1 MALKYLPDLRYL
13 PEGLNK
19 VNANTLLNSGITMGN
34 FLKGITLDHIPEV
47 KDRIQI
53 ARNLLPQAQ
62 ILKAIGED
70 SKRFSRHKLVVIE
83 GLYKADPEEQITETE
98 ENTNFLATS
107 GRSVVYELRRNDS
120 IDNEKTFELARFLQT
135 YHRTYDKLILDYDTY
150 NEGELNVQIVIEMPE
165 ISSDYNVRFKGLVE
179 TRFNNK
185 VQAVSQL
192 IEITE
197 SPTTAIEFPANLP
210 DEVTG
215 YFTIGDVHAR
225 NLKVYGGDPWQTF
238 ARDARTSRDQAIIKN
253 IQLIKEGEVVVISA
267 GVNDAISSN
276 DTPTQIADRIFKI
289 VNTSYQLEH
298 DITFLLFKITD
309 KVSRRRQTLV
319 RQSIIRALGDL
330 NGVRLLDLN
339 SPVYSIGV
347 DGVSLSKESY
357 ISVSNTLI

>member
-13 PEGLNK
+13 PEGLPR
-19 VNANTLLNSGITMGN
+19 VDSNTSLNSGITMGN

-62 ILKAIGED
+62 ILKTIGED

-83 GLYKADPEEQITETE
+83 GVYKADPEEQITESE
-98 ENTNFLATS
+98 DNTNFLAIS
-107 GRSVVYELRRNDS
+107 GRSVVYELRRNNS

-150 NEGELNVQIVIEMPE
+150 NEGELNVQIIIEMP
-165 ISSDYNVRFKGLVE
+165 IIPSDYNIKFKGIVE

-185 VQAVSQL
+185 VQATNQL

-197 SPTTAIEFPANLP
+197 TPSTAIQFPADLP

-215 YFTIGDVHAR
+215 YFTIGDIHAR
-225 NLKVYGGDPWQTF
+225 NLKVFGGDPWQTF
-238 ARDARTSRDQAIIKN
+238 ARDARTSRDQDIIKN
-253 IQLIKEGEVVVISA
+253 IKLIKAGEVVVISA

-276 DTPTQIADRIFKI
+276 DTPTQIAERIFKI
-289 VNTSYQLEH
+289 VNTSYQLDH
-298 DITFLLFKITD
+298 SVTFLLFKVTG
-309 KVSRRRQTLV
+309 KATTARQLQV
-319 RQSIIRALGDL
+319 RQAMVSALANLANIRL
-330 NGVRLLDLN
+330 VDLN
-339 SPVYSIGV
+339 SPLYTLGV

-357 ISVSNTLI
+357 ISISNILI

>member
-1 MALKYLPDLRYL
+1 MALKYLPDLRFL

-165 ISSDYNVRFKGLVE
+165 ISSDYNVKFKGLVE

-197 SPTTAIEFPANLP
+197 IPTTAIDFPANLP

-225 NLKVYGGDPWQTF
+225 NLKVFGGDPWQTF

-289 VNTSYQLEH
+289 VNTSYKLKH

-309 KVSRRRQTLV
+309 KTSRQRQTLV

-339 SPVYSIGV
+339 SPQFNIGV
-347 DGVSLSKESY
+347 DGISLSKESY

>member
-13 PEGLNK
+13 PEGLPR
-19 VNANTLLNSGITMGN
+19 VDANTSLNSGIALGN
-34 FLKGITLDHIPEV
+34 FLKGVTLDHIPEV

-83 GLYKADPEEQITETE
+83 GLYKADPQEQITELE
-98 ENTNFLATS
+98 ENTNFLATT
-107 GRSVVYELRRNDS
+107 GRSVVYELRRNNS

-150 NEGELNVQIVIEMPE
+150 NQGELNVQIIIEMPK
-165 ISSDYNVRFKGLVE
+165 IPADYDIKFKGVVE

-185 VQAVSQL
+185 IQAVNQL

-197 SPTTAIEFPANLP
+197 TPSTAIQFPADLP

-225 NLKVYGGDPWQTF
+225 NLKVFGGDPWQTF
-238 ARDARTSRDQAIIKN
+238 ARDARTSRDQDIIKN

-276 DTPTQIADRIFKI
+276 DTPTQIAERVFKI
-289 VNTSYQLEH
+289 VNTSYQLDH
-298 DITFLLFKITD
+298 SVTFLLFKVTD
-309 KVSRRRQTLV
+309 KTTTTRQAAI
-319 RQSIIRALGDL
+319 RQAIINELDVLTNIRIVDL
-330 NGVRLLDLN
+330 ND
-339 SPVYSIGV
+339 SQYSFAS

-357 ISVSNTLI
+357 ISISNILI

>member
-83 GLYKADPEEQITETE
+83 GLYRADPEEQITETE

>member
-1 MALKYLPDLRYL
+1 MALKYLPDLRFL

-98 ENTNFLATS
+98 ENTNFLATK

-225 NLKVYGGDPWQTF
+225 NLKVFGGDPWQTF

-267 GVNDAISSN
+267 GVNDAVSSN

-289 VNTSYQLEH
+289 VNTSYKLEH
-298 DITFLLFKITD
+298 DITFLLFRITD
-309 KVSRRRQTLV
+309 KTSRRRQTLV

-330 NGVRLLDLN
+330 NGVRILDLN
-339 SPVYSIGV
+339 SPQFNIGV
-347 DGVSLSKESY
+347 DGISLSKESY

>member
-13 PEGLNK
+13 PEGLPR
-19 VNANTLLNSGITMGN
+19 VDSNTSLNSGITMGN

-62 ILKAIGED
+62 ILKTIGED

-83 GLYKADPEEQITETE
+83 GVYKADPEEQITESE
-98 ENTNFLATS
+98 DNTNFLAIS
-107 GRSVVYELRRNDS
+107 GRSVVYELRRNNS

-150 NEGELNVQIVIEMPE
+150 NEGELNVQIIIEMP
-165 ISSDYNVRFKGLVE
+165 IIPSDYNIKFKGIVE

-185 VQAVSQL
+185 VQATNQL

-197 SPTTAIEFPANLP
+197 TPSTAIQFPADLP

-225 NLKVYGGDPWQTF
+225 NLKVFGGDPWQTF
-238 ARDARTSRDQAIIKN
+238 ARDARTSRDQDIIKN
-253 IQLIKEGEVVVISA
+253 IKLIKAGEVVVISA

-276 DTPTQIADRIFKI
+276 DTPTQIAERIFKI
-289 VNTSYQLEH
+289 VNTSYQLDH
-298 DITFLLFKITD
+298 SVTFLLFKVTG
-309 KVSRRRQTLV
+309 KATTTRQLQV
-319 RQSIIRALGDL
+319 RQSIVSALANLANIRL
-330 NGVRLLDLN
+330 VDLN
-339 SPVYSIGV
+339 SPLYTLGV

-357 ISVSNTLI
+357 ISISNILI

>member
-13 PEGLNK
+13 PEGLPR
-19 VNANTLLNSGITMGN
+19 VDANTSLNSGITMGN
-34 FLKGITLDHIPEV
+34 FLKGITLDHIPEI

-62 ILKAIGED
+62 ILKTIGED

-83 GLYKADPEEQITETE
+83 GVYKADPEEQITESE
-98 ENTNFLATS
+98 DNTNFLAIS
-107 GRSVVYELRRNDS
+107 GRSIVYELRRNNS

-150 NEGELNVQIVIEMPE
+150 NEGELNVQLIIEMP
-165 ISSDYNVRFKGLVE
+165 IIPSDYNIKFKGIVE

-185 VQAVSQL
+185 IQATNQL

-197 SPTTAIEFPANLP
+197 TPTTQIQFPADLP

-225 NLKVYGGDPWQTF
+225 NLKVFGGDPWQTF
-238 ARDARTSRDQAIIKN
+238 ARDARTSRDQDIIKN
-253 IQLIKEGEVVVISA
+253 IKLIRAGEIVVISA

-276 DTPTQIADRIFKI
+276 DTPTQIAERIFKI
-289 VNTSYQLEH
+289 VNTSYQLDH
-298 DITFLLFKITD
+298 SVTFLLFKVTG
-309 KVSRRRQTLV
+309 KATTSRQLQV
-319 RQSIIRALGDL
+319 RQAIVSVLANLSNIRLE
-330 NGVRLLDLN
+330 DLN
-339 SPVYSIGV
+339 SPQYTLGV

-357 ISVSNTLI
+357 ISISNILI

>member
-1 MALKYLPDLRYL
+1 MALKYLPDLRFL
-13 PEGLNK
+13 PEGLTRVHSGTPIN
-19 VNANTLLNSGITMGN
+19 NGITVGN
-34 FLKGITLDHIPEV
+34 FLKGITLDHIPELS
-47 KDRIQI
+47 DRIQI

-98 ENTNFLATS
+98 DNTNFLATT
-107 GRSVVYELRRNDS
+107 GRSVVYELRRNNT

-197 SPTTAIEFPANLP
+197 TPLTQIEFPAELP

-225 NLKVYGGDPWQTF
+225 NLKVFGGDPWQTF

-276 DTPTQIADRIFKI
+276 DTPAQIADRVFKI
-289 VNTSYQLEH
+289 VNTSYQLDH
-298 DITFLLFKITD
+298 SVTFLLFKVTGKATSKRQLQVRRAI
-309 KVSRRRQTLV
+309 VSALSDLTN
-319 RQSIIRALGDL
+319 IRI
-330 NGVRLLDLN
+330 LDLN
-339 SPVYSIGV
+339 SAQYNLGI

-357 ISVSNTLI
+357 ISVSNILI

>member
-339 SPVYSIGV
+339 SPIYSIGV

>member
-1 MALKYLPDLRYL
+1 MALKYLPDLRFL
-13 PEGLNK
+13 PEGLPR
-19 VNANTLLNSGITMGN
+19 VDTNTSLNSGITLGN
-34 FLKGITLDHIPEV
+34 FLKGVTLDHIPEV

-62 ILKAIGED
+62 ILKTIGED
-70 SKRFSRHKLVVIE
+70 NKRFSRHKLVVIE
-83 GLYKADPEEQITETE
+83 GLYKADPQEQITELE
-98 ENTNFLATS
+98 ENTNFLATT
-107 GRSVVYELRRNDS
+107 GRSVVYELRRNNS

-150 NEGELNVQIVIEMPE
+150 NEGELNVQIIIEMPK
-165 ISSDYNVRFKGLVE
+165 IPADYNIIFKGIVE

-185 VQAVSQL
+185 IQAVNQL

-197 SPTTAIEFPANLP
+197 TPSTAIQFPADLP

-225 NLKVYGGDPWQTF
+225 NLKVFGGDPWQTF
-238 ARDARTSRDQAIIKN
+238 ARDARTSRDQDIIKN

-276 DTPTQIADRIFKI
+276 DTPTQIAERVFKI
-289 VNTSYQLEH
+289 VNTSYQLDH
-298 DITFLLFKITD
+298 SVTFLLFKVTGKATSKRQLQVRRAI
-309 KVSRRRQTLV
+309 VS
-319 RQSIIRALGDL
+319 ALSDL
-330 NGVRLLDLN
+330 TNIRLLDLN
-339 SPVYSIGV
+339 SPQYTLGV

-357 ISVSNTLI
+357 ISISNILI

>member
-13 PEGLNK
+13 PEGLPR
-19 VNANTLLNSGITMGN
+19 VDANTSLNSGITMGN
-34 FLKGITLDHIPEV
+34 FLKGITLDHIPEI

-62 ILKAIGED
+62 ILKTIGED

-83 GLYKADPEEQITETE
+83 GVYKADPEEQITESE
-98 ENTNFLATS
+98 DNTNFLAIS
-107 GRSVVYELRRNDS
+107 GRSVVYELRRNNS

-150 NEGELNVQIVIEMPE
+150 NEGELNVQLIIEMP
-165 ISSDYNVRFKGLVE
+165 IIPSDYNIKFKGIVE

-185 VQAVSQL
+185 IQATNQL

-197 SPTTAIEFPANLP
+197 TPTTQIQFPADLP

-225 NLKVYGGDPWQTF
+225 NLKVFGGDPWQTF
-238 ARDARTSRDQAIIKN
+238 ARDARTSRDQDIIKN
-253 IQLIKEGEVVVISA
+253 IKLIRAGEIVVISA

-276 DTPTQIADRIFKI
+276 DTPTQIAERIFKI
-289 VNTSYQLEH
+289 VNTSYQLDH
-298 DITFLLFKITD
+298 SVTFLLFKVTG
-309 KVSRRRQTLV
+309 KATTSRQLQV
-319 RQSIIRALGDL
+319 RQAIVSVLANLSNIRLE
-330 NGVRLLDLN
+330 DLN
-339 SPVYSIGV
+339 SPQYTLGV

-357 ISVSNTLI
+357 ISISNILI

>member
-13 PEGLNK
+13 PEGLPR
-19 VNANTLLNSGITMGN
+19 VDANTSLNSGIALGN
-34 FLKGITLDHIPEV
+34 FLKGVTLDHIPEV

-83 GLYKADPEEQITETE
+83 GLYKADPQEQITELE
-98 ENTNFLATS
+98 ENTNFLATT
-107 GRSVVYELRRNDS
+107 GRSVVYELRRNNS

-150 NEGELNVQIVIEMPE
+150 NQGELNVQIIIEMPK
-165 ISSDYNVRFKGLVE
+165 IPADYDIKFKGVVE

-185 VQAVSQL
+185 IQAVNQL

-197 SPTTAIEFPANLP
+197 TPSTAIQFPADLP

-225 NLKVYGGDPWQTF
+225 NLKVFGGDPWQTF
-238 ARDARTSRDQAIIKN
+238 ARDARTSRDQDIIKN

-276 DTPTQIADRIFKI
+276 DTPTQIAERVFKI
-289 VNTSYQLEH
+289 VNTSYQLDH
-298 DITFLLFKITD
+298 SVTFLLFKVTD
-309 KVSRRRQTLV
+309 KTTTTRQAAI
-319 RQSIIRALGDL
+319 RQAIINELDGLTNIRIVDL
-330 NGVRLLDLN
+330 ND
-339 SPVYSIGV
+339 SQYSFAS

-357 ISVSNTLI
+357 ISISNILI

>member
-13 PEGLNK
+13 PEGLPR
-19 VNANTLLNSGITMGN
+19 VDANTSLNSGIALGN
-34 FLKGITLDHIPEV
+34 FLKGVTLDHIPEV

-83 GLYKADPEEQITETE
+83 GLYKADPQEQITELE
-98 ENTNFLATS
+98 ENTNFLATT
-107 GRSVVYELRRNDS
+107 GRSVVYELKRNNS

-150 NEGELNVQIVIEMPE
+150 NQGELNVQIIIEMPK
-165 ISSDYNVRFKGLVE
+165 IPADYDIKFKGVVE

-185 VQAVSQL
+185 IQAVNQL

-197 SPTTAIEFPANLP
+197 TPSTAIQFPADLP

-225 NLKVYGGDPWQTF
+225 NLKVFGGDPWQTF
-238 ARDARTSRDQAIIKN
+238 ARDARTSRDQDIIKN

-276 DTPTQIADRIFKI
+276 DTPTQIAERVFKI
-289 VNTSYQLEH
+289 VNTSYKLNH
-298 DITFLLFKITD
+298 DISFMLFKVTN
-309 KVSRRRQTLV
+309 KTTTSRQLQV
-319 RQSIIRALGDL
+319 RQAIVNKLSTLNNIRIVDL
-330 NGVRLLDLN
+330 ND
-339 SPVYSIGV
+339 SQYSFAS
-347 DGVSLSKESY
+347 DGVSLTKESY
-357 ISVSNTLI
+357 ISISNILI

>member
-330 NGVRLLDLN
+330 NGVRLLDLT